1 MDANNVRQRLEQVV
15 VQCGFNLVTE
25 KSDKLSHY
33 YEFRHKGALTMTV
46 IRISNHCTDISTWR
60 ERYGSINPTIQLSNK
75 EKRRYRGNYAGLND
89 KYFQKYF
96 FSIVVFDPTTDGVQ
110 NCGDVNDG
118 SFFVKQIVY
127 DATKM
132 TNENLVD
139 CENFVKKIASGN
151 ITENINYNRIMKKNR
166 IRLTESQLH
175 RVIKESV
182 KRALNEENGF
192 SYLGHM
198 RDAIEDAIYSTI
210 NDLAAK
216 KAIEEG
222 QLNMMKQSLSRFVCG
237 TFEGAC
243 RQLLQ
248 RPYSSFYNSLHDG
261 EFLPPSAY

>member
-60 ERYGSINPTIQLSNK
+60 ERYRSINPTIQLSNK

-118 SFFVKQIVY
+118 SIFVKQIVY

-175 RVIKESV
+175 RIIKESV
-182 KRALNEENGF
+182 IKVLKEEFDTISNDDGMTFYLANGYATGEKWKAP
-192 SYLGHM
+192 SVD
-198 RDAIEDAIYSTI
+198 DAIKRCVKES
-210 NDLAAK
+210 
-216 KAIEEG
+216 EG
-222 QLNMMKQSLSRFVCG
+222 MATANWLFMCTPNGTQELGRTVRVDYGWGWKFV
-237 TFEGAC
+237 
-243 RQLLQ
+243 
-248 RPYSSFYNSLHDG
+248 PKD
-261 EFLPPSAY
+261 

>member
-1 MDANNVRQRLEQVV
+1 MHTDSGMN
-15 VQCGFNLVTE
+15 GI
-25 KSDKLSHY
+25 SLSGY
-33 YEFRHKGALTMTV
+33 MPYMTV
-46 IRISNHCTDISTWR
+46 
-60 ERYGSINPTIQLSNK
+60 
-75 EKRRYRGNYAGLND
+75 
-89 KYFQKYF
+89 
-96 FSIVVFDPTTDGVQ
+96 
-110 NCGDVNDG
+110 
-118 SFFVKQIVY
+118 
-127 DATKM
+127 
-132 TNENLVD
+132 
-139 CENFVKKIASGN
+139 ASL
-151 ITENINYNRIMKKNR
+151 EMSDEPNINYNRIMKKNR

-237 TFEGAC
+237 AFEGAC

-248 RPYSSFYNSLHDG
+248 RPDSSFYNSLHDG